1 MLYNKTLSKE
11 PGLWCLKISMSFGY
25 ASTYINDPSWH
36 LTLQHTSSVSNN
48 QHMINYPQLIR
59 HEWFD
64 LGKKMTLPD
73 CMNYNYTRPN
83 WVYMYMY
90 YKKIFFVQWEM
101 TQYQWW
107 ILLYLHK
114 IILVHNLAFDNL
126 QNLYFSVYAKV
137 SLNTHDIQYYIIVKS
152 TLQVWNS

>member
-1 MLYNKTLSKE
+1 MFINKEVKQVLHKTIYFTIQTTCYVTKHCQKNLVC
-11 PGLWCLKISMSFGY
+11 GVFGY
-25 ASTYINDPSWH
+25 ASTYINDPYWH

-101 TQYQWW
+101 TQYQ
-107 ILLYLHK
+107 
-114 IILVHNLAFDNL
+114 
-126 QNLYFSVYAKV
+126 
-137 SLNTHDIQYYIIVKS
+137 
-152 TLQVWNS
+152 